1 MVCYV
6 SAGCVRVYRVPDH
19 AILRDHSVLAR
30 EIRIFV
36 PALKRY
42 FRQCGIKVV

>member
-1 MVCYV
+1 M
-6 SAGCVRVYRVPDH
+6 SVRVVFGFTEFRTMRF
-19 AILRDHSVLAR
+19 LRDHSVLAR